1 MFEMNMPALF
11 GEDNKMLLWVG
22 LGLMVA
28 AIAVYVFMTRTADP
42 APQKAC
48 SPGDS
53 ACLLHPTEQLPT
65 QITCITTESGEQVCA
80 DSQQPTA

>member
-48 SPGDS
+48 PPGDS
-53 ACLLHPTEQLPT
+53 ACLLQPT